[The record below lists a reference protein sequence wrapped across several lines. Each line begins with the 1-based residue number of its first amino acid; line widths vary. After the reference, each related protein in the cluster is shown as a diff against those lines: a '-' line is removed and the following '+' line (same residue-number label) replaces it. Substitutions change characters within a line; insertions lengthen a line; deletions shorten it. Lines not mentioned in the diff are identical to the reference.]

1 MSARAT
7 RAPNCRPTPSSS
19 SAKALLDER
28 RSATLRSAIASGF
41 LRLIGSRATWI
52 IAVGDTQLHK
62 VGFRNAERLVDGRD
76 NLDDLIVKMP
86 VVGLRDFG
94 QIVVGDSLAVLVERD
109 LARRGANRALRHRVA
124 ELGCLARYIAVH

>member
-28 RSATLRSAIASGF
+28 RSATLRSTIAAGF
-41 LRLIGSRATWI
+41 PSLHRSRATWI
-52 IAVGDTQLHK
+52 IAVGDAKFHK
-62 VGFRNAERLVDGRD
+62 VGFRNAQRLVDGRD
-76 NLDDLIVKMP
+76 DLDDLIVEMP
-86 VVGLRDFG
+86 IVGLCDFG

-109 LARRGANRALRHRVA
+109 FAGRRVKREVCQCVSK
-124 ELGCLARYIAVH
+124 LGL